1 YDVNTNLLDAL
12 ASKNRGVSDY
22 IEPIEDIEVKVSN
35 FFAKVN
41 HPVLSNLSLDL
52 GGVEADLMYPR
63 ALPDLFKG
71 SQLTIVGRYKNSA
84 NATTIRLNGKIGSR
98 EETFTF
104 TGQSFPGERSANQF
118 LPRLW
123 ATRRVGYLL
132 EQIKLNGTNR
142 ELTDEIIA
150 LGTRFGIVTPYTS
163 FLVTEDF
170 KEMSRRGAAYHP
182 GAMPGFVNVAPSASG
197 EGAVRMSQAEKSM
210 KQLDRVAAPDDYMDN
225 IRTVGT
231 KTFTLKD
238 EVWIDTE
245 FRESARLPEVEVKF
259 GTDEF
264 FKLIADEPKLA
275 EFFALGQKVV
285 VVFGNKVYR
294 VR

>member
-1 YDVNTNLLDAL
+1 
-12 ASKNRGVSDY
+12 
-22 IEPIEDIEVKVSN
+22 
-35 FFAKVN
+35 
-41 HPVLSNLSLDL
+41 
-52 GGVEADLMYPR
+52 
-63 ALPDLFKG
+63 
-71 SQLTIVGRYKNSA
+71 
-84 NATTIRLNGKIGSR
+84 
-98 EETFTF
+98 
-104 TGQSFPGERSANQF
+104 
-118 LPRLW
+118 
-123 ATRRVGYLL
+123 
-132 EQIKLNGTNR
+132 
-142 ELTDEIIA
+142 
-150 LGTRFGIVTPYTS
+150 
-163 FLVTEDF
+163 
-170 KEMSRRGAAYHP
+170 
-182 GAMPGFVNVAPSASG
+182 MPGFVNVAPSASG